1 MCVSLP
7 DVSTLESRP
16 VLAGGRRGYFQP
28 GYCNTGSLN
37 IILAGGARI
46 YNIYSRSV
54 HFKLLYLYVKKKPKL
69 CKLRKQQSVNKSANL
84 ILSLDADIIKT
95 YMFYY

>member
-28 GYCNTGSLN
+28 GYCNTGSRN
-37 IILAGGARI
+37 ILSGGLVYIIYTAG
-46 YNIYSRSV
+46 RSTSNYCIAT
-54 HFKLLYLYVKKKPKL
+54 LKKKKKRL
-69 CKLRKQQSVNKSANL
+69 WKLRKQQSVNKLANL
-84 ILSLDADIIKT
+84 IFSLDVDTIKT

>member
-7 DVSTLESRP
+7 DVSALESRP
-16 VLAGGRRGYFQP
+16 VLAGGRQGYFQP

-37 IILAGGARI
+37 IVLVGGLICI

-54 HFKLLYLYVKKKPKL
+54 HFKLLYLYVNKRL
-69 CKLRKQQSVNKSANL
+69 SVNKLANL
-84 ILSLDADIIKT
+84 ILSLDVDNIKT
-95 YMFYY
+95 YMFYYYYLFY